1 MTLQRRHTLCRAAV
15 NLGAL
20 RVKTTAAVTFNF
32 FTTRQTRVVIP
43 LTKTCFP
50 WSAPG
55 SAPPWGWQWRSCT
68 VGLPPP
74 CRQTHPEWGH
84 NDEDQTLVAIWR
96 AYMHVKV
103 KWCWDAVCVSRLQLV
118 WLDFNDWANKT
129 FTRTLYFLKVAP
141 VHNTHCYKPTP
152 TR

>member
-1 MTLQRRHTLCRAAV
+1 MMLQRRHRAAV
-15 NLGAL
+15 NLSAL
-20 RVKTTAAVTFNF
+20 QVKTTAAVAFNF
-32 FTTRQTRVVIP
+32 LTIRQTKVVIP

-68 VGLPPP
+68 AGHPPP
-74 CRQTHPEWGH
+74 YRQIHPEWRH
-84 NDEDQTLVAIWR
+84 NDEDQSLVPVWT

-103 KWCWDAVCVSRLQLV
+103 KVKRCWDVMCVRRLEL
-118 WLDFNDWANKT
+118 NDWAYKI

-141 VHNTHCYKPTP
+141 VHYTHCYKPT
-152 TR
+152 